1 MRQKLK
7 RRLVGK
13 TSFWVAG
20 LSGIDDSDA
29 RPPPPPPAA
38 YADPTP
44 EEEAEA
50 MQADLDQR
58 EEENPWAED
67 HHAGRDRHTEAAPPS
82 DAVDDVECQ
91 PCGATVLRPTFHH
104 QCKPAVP
111 EPASRLRAA
120 RNKLRAL
127 TALQK
132 KRTATLHIGSRFSP
146 AQRGQDLTSLRGRI
160 ATAQREAD
168 EIANEMPPPP
178 APGAECTDGNP
189 DDPKRP
195 RITAVQKSRASANK
209 LEGLRKRRVA
219 LEQCKR
225 QDADSDEEYV
235 RQIRCGVMDKRIRAA
250 TVEHQQNVENSSV
263 LITAQATQENT
274 PEQTLP
280 AGTLEAWLEELLDN
294 DPLPEQPPTS
304 PPQEPEVRVALPVAR
319 PNPWSQY
326 PQSLIADLVDLADLG
341 GQPTWPE
348 NLTYQSAVDEL
359 RARRSAGMCT
369 TEPPPK
375 RSAFGVASSKIT
387 GRMNQDS
394 GQRCHELPLPIMV
407 TAGSSAANGDSNL
420 QDEDGAQPQP
430 NSQDT
435 DDSLRTAGL
444 EQRDPARVTPPPRL
458 EEETTCPSVPNDTLS
473 PPLIVQRR
481 PPGRPMGTSARAGEA
496 KRQAERRALKLATE
510 AKLDKPPDLQKT
522 MRALD
527 RLPVNR
533 ASSSALDTSPAAPQP
548 SSTPAAMELAVRP
561 TAGDRTQPASSQSQ
575 TTLTPSADNWRKR
588 KAASQAQL
596 KPREIAE
603 DENDASLT
611 PAQRTLAR
619 LRRRVQERELQQQ
632 DCTL

>member
-1 MRQKLK
+1 
-7 RRLVGK
+7 
-13 TSFWVAG
+13 
-20 LSGIDDSDA
+20 
-29 RPPPPPPAA
+29 
-38 YADPTP
+38 
-44 EEEAEA
+44 
-50 MQADLDQR
+50 
-58 EEENPWAED
+58 
-67 HHAGRDRHTEAAPPS
+67 
-82 DAVDDVECQ
+82 
-91 PCGATVLRPTFHH
+91 
-104 QCKPAVP
+104 
-111 EPASRLRAA
+111 
-120 RNKLRAL
+120 
-127 TALQK
+127 
-132 KRTATLHIGSRFSP
+132 
-146 AQRGQDLTSLRGRI
+146 
-160 ATAQREAD
+160 
-168 EIANEMPPPP
+168 
-178 APGAECTDGNP
+178 
-189 DDPKRP
+189 
-195 RITAVQKSRASANK
+195 
-209 LEGLRKRRVA
+209 
-219 LEQCKR
+219 
-225 QDADSDEEYV
+225 
-235 RQIRCGVMDKRIRAA
+235 
-250 TVEHQQNVENSSV
+250 
-263 LITAQATQENT
+263 
-274 PEQTLP
+274 
-280 AGTLEAWLEELLDN
+280 
-294 DPLPEQPPTS
+294 
-304 PPQEPEVRVALPVAR
+304 
-319 PNPWSQY
+319 
-326 PQSLIADLVDLADLG
+326 
-341 GQPTWPE
+341 
-348 NLTYQSAVDEL
+348 
-359 RARRSAGMCT
+359 
-369 TEPPPK
+369 
-375 RSAFGVASSKIT
+375 
-387 GRMNQDS
+387 
-394 GQRCHELPLPIMV
+394 MV

-458 EEETTCPSVPNDTLS
+458 EEETTCPSVPDETLS